1 MQGEMRGARN
11 RATSQGGLELWA
23 RLQTV
28 HGNQAL
34 AAAADH
40 TGKCASNGNGNGND

>member
-1 MQGEMRGARN
+1 MQGEVRGTRN

-34 AAAADH
+34 AAAAYH
-40 TGKCASNGNGNGND
+40 TRECVSSGND

>member
-34 AAAADH
+34 AEAANH
-40 TGKCASNGNGNGND
+40 TLKCVSSGNN